1 MFCVDV
7 AAGGVGGD
15 CGPLVGGF
23 WLVFVF
29 CCGDLNQMKIKGI
42 EKGISSVF
50 FFFVVNI
57 AENNPLISPSPPNTA
72 NSVHESEHSKN

>member
-23 WLVFVF
+23 LLVFVF

-42 EKGISSVF
+42 EKGKGTSGLFSSVN
-50 FFFVVNI
+50 V
-57 AENNPLISPSPPNTA
+57 AENNPSITSHINTA
-72 NSVHESEHSKN
+72 NSVS